1 MINIRL
7 AKLNRVI
14 TIFLPGVIY
23 LLCFSGCSEPANS
36 GSNTYLVPNN
46 PTFEFESQ
54 GDRPPTAKTLFAMA
68 DILTTQGR
76 DSECEFV
83 MKRIIQEYPKFIPA
97 YNSLAELQMRQGRI
111 NEAIETLNSGLRIR
125 SGNPVLLNNLGMCWI
140 VRRDYETALEMF
152 TKAAGIMPENAR
164 YRANM
169 GTVLALMGRDEE
181 SLSLFKQVLPED
193 RAIHN
198 LSVIRE
204 VRKNAKPA
212 SATKCDTLD
221 LKDTTKSREKTSDS
235 FSVNSKLLQSDT
247 PGTADKEKGDKAN
260 LGFKK

>member
-14 TIFLPGVIY
+14 TFFLPGIIY
-23 LLCFSGCSEPANS
+23 LLCFGACSEPANS

-46 PTFEFESQ
+46 PAFGFERQ
-54 GDRPPTAKTLFAMA
+54 ANQPPTAKTLFAIA
-68 DILTTQGR
+68 GILATQGR

-83 MKRIIQEYPKFIPA
+83 MKRIIHEYPKFISA
-97 YNSLAELQMRQGRI
+97 YNSLAELQMRRGRI

-125 SGNPVLLNNLGMCWI
+125 YRDPVLLNNLGMCWI
-140 VRRDYETALEMF
+140 VRRDYENALEMF

-169 GTVLALMGRDEE
+169 GMVLALMGRYEE

-193 RAIHN
+193 QAIHN

-212 SATKCDTLD
+212 SATKFDNLD
-221 LKDTTKSREKTSDS
+221 LKDTTKSREKISDS

-247 PGTADKEKGDKAN
+247 TGTTDKEKGDKAN
-260 LGFKK
+260 LDCKK